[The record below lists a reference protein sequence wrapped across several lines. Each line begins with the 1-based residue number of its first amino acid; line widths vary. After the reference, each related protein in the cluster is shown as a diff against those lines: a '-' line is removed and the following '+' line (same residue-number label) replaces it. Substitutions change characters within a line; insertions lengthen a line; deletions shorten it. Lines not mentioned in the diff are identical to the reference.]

1 VLPYFA
7 LANGFLGGAV
17 RRRADIRRDARGER
31 QARHLSR
38 RGTRV
43 LAALDQI
50 AFAHGVQP
58 ATIALAWLL
67 ARPTVVAPV
76 ASASRPEQVDA
87 LVAAASVQLARSEI
101 VELDR
106 VSA

>member
-1 VLPYFA
+1 
-7 LANGFLGGAV
+7 
-17 RRRADIRRDARGER
+17 
-31 QARHLSR
+31 
-38 RGTRV
+38 
-43 LAALDQI
+43 
-50 AFAHGVQP
+50 
-58 ATIALAWLL
+58 
-67 ARPTVVAPV
+67 V